1 MTITAIIILVAYL
14 ACVLIVTKE
23 IPLCLSD
30 TAYTV
35 SKTGFAIVMVVI
47 CGLLWFPMLEATA
60 EEWQFLVFLS
70 MVGMM
75 AMAVSPYEDDKIS
88 RNIHY
93 TGTTLAMI
101 CVLLLWL
108 TKGKYQIPVV
118 VFTFGIVSPCMTRR
132 WLLIVELMMFASAFI
147 YSIDKFTYS

>member
-14 ACVLIVTKE
+14 TYACVKTHG
-23 IPLCLSD
+23 IPECLSD

-35 SKTGFAIVMVVI
+35 GKPIFALTMAVI

-60 EEWQFLVFLS
+60 EEWQFLVFMSLAG
-70 MVGMM
+70 VM
-75 AMAVSPYEDDKIS
+75 AMAVSPYKDDMI
-88 RNIHY
+88 NHTIHY
-93 TGTTLAMI
+93 AGTTLAML

>member
-14 ACVLIVTKE
+14 AYACVKTHG
-23 IPLCLSD
+23 IPECLSD

-35 SKTGFAIVMVVI
+35 GKTTFAVTMAVI
-47 CGLLWFPMLEATA
+47 CGLLWFPMLDATA
-60 EEWQFLVFLS
+60 DRWQFLAFLS
-70 MVGMM
+70 FAGMM
-75 AMAVSPYEDDKIS
+75 AMAVSPYKDDMI
-88 RNIHY
+88 NHTIHY
-93 TGTTLAMI
+93 AGTTLAML

-132 WLLIVELMMFASAFI
+132 WLLMLELIMFTLTFI
-147 YSIDKFTYS
+147 YGLVSI